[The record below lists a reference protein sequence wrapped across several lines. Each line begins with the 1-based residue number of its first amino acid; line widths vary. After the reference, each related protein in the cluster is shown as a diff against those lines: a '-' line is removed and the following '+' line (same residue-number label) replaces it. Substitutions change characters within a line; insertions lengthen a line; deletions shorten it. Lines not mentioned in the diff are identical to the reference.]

1 MYTRAHTTQMGGSA
15 VGAAGGAALG
25 AGIGAGIGLLGG
37 PVGIAVG
44 AGTGGVAGVLFGA
57 MAGPAT
63 ATGMRALHS
72 EELKTIVK
80 AKYTMWK
87 KQQKRKRIGHCKQ
100 Q

>member
-25 AGIGAGIGLLGG
+25 AGIGAGVGLLGG
-37 PVGIAVG
+37 PVGIGVG
-44 AGTGGVAGVLFGA
+44 IATGGVAGALFGT

-80 AKYTMWK
+80 AKYIMWK
-87 KQQKRKRIGHCKQ
+87 KQQKRKRNSHCKQ